1 MNGETLNDLFKPVDM
16 AWKEFTVATLED
28 ALVRGQS
35 ILFDLTYI
43 LALADVLNGKGL
55 YAATTTG
62 HELRYLRDNWARFRF
77 NVVFYENGIVREPP
91 W

>member
-16 AWKEFTVATLED
+16 GWKEFTVATLEA
-28 ALVRGQS
+28 ALRVKRS
-35 ILFDLTYI
+35 VLFDLTHV
-43 LALADVLNGKGL
+43 LSLADVLDEIGPH
-55 YAATTTG
+55 AAATTG

-77 NVVFYENGIVREPP
+77 NTVFYENGIVREPP